1 MCAHNKHYEPWIGTL
16 YSQLSRKD
24 WLYEPTMVACSVVFD
39 ESSDFEVVIGT
50 ALIDNVTS
58 LSSYIKLRN
67 KRKLQGKQGSQKH

>member
-1 MCAHNKHYEPWIGTL
+1 
-16 YSQLSRKD
+16 
-24 WLYEPTMVACSVVFD
+24 MVACSVVFD